1 MSASSSRWIRNYT
14 VALLRRTRNKT
25 IHFSLSYLCQ
35 MIKYNYIHQRKIT
48 NIRFILSA
56 YQETRLHC
64 VASSMAAG
72 WRVYVCTSLNTLF
85 PLRFGRN
92 TQQTSGNKIVMQFL
106 VRCSYTFGF
115 ISWKWHAFSHN
126 ECYDVCLCMP
136 RSFLQTRTTASKTK
150 TRKRE
155 EKNTRSCF

>member
-1 MSASSSRWIRNYT
+1 
-14 VALLRRTRNKT
+14 
-25 IHFSLSYLCQ
+25 
-35 MIKYNYIHQRKIT
+35 
-48 NIRFILSA
+48 
-56 YQETRLHC
+56 
-64 VASSMAAG
+64 MAAG

-85 PLRFGRN
+85 PLRFGEN

-115 ISWKWHAFSHN
+115 ISWKWHAFAHN

-136 RSFLQTRTTASKTK
+136 RTFLETQTTTGQTK

-155 EKNTRSCF
+155 KKQKLLSTSSAFWHAFRTFCRQPNSDSSSKILFPTTSAIHICFSVCQSYLNKT